1 MCESSRLEFSDN
13 VSANNFV
20 LSDAKENTPG
30 LLNRGETVALSLLRI
45 DCFINISKLNIFKN
59 PFTTITSLS
68 ELYCSCRRFILM
80 VQTKYLVSVSCS
92 SSLSSCKPWRWV
104 KLDLIFTMRDICINI
119 IFNPLKKFS
128 SSRRSTEFKDLV
140 HSTREYSKVSR
151 RKFWVWKKINGNWD
165 NNIFRISQW
174 RESHGRA
181 STKAKRKT
189 LKPQKS
195 RNDSQ
200 RVRQEWQSEMRA
212 MLFCVNH
219 WLLSFWKYLFKQVK
233 SNIWAV
239 FSKQCFFAL
248 SKNDF

>member
-1 MCESSRLEFSDN
+1 
-13 VSANNFV
+13 
-20 LSDAKENTPG
+20 
-30 LLNRGETVALSLLRI
+30 
-45 DCFINISKLNIFKN
+45 
-59 PFTTITSLS
+59 
-68 ELYCSCRRFILM
+68 M
-80 VQTKYLVSVSCS
+80 VQTKDLVSVSCS

-104 KLDLIFTMRDICINI
+104 RLDLIFTMRDICINI
-119 IFNPLKKFS
+119 ILNSLKKFS

-140 HSTREYSKVSR
+140 QSTREYSKVSQ

-165 NNIFRISQW
+165 NNMFRISQW

-181 STKAKRKT
+181 SAKTKRKT

-195 RNDSQ
+195 RNV
-200 RVRQEWQSEMRA
+200 RVTVRDTSRK
-212 MLFCVNH
+212 VNH

-233 SNIWAV
+233 SNVWAV